1 MAATD
6 PSRPW
11 GAPTVPHNACMTA
24 AFDPREFRQALGSFA
39 TGVTIIT
46 TRAPDGTPLGLTVN
60 AFNSVS
66 LNPPLV
72 LWSLE
77 NKALSLPVFREAPH
91 WAVHVLASDQEELS
105 GRFARRGGS
114 KFAGLTLEQ
123 GVGGIPLLTGCTA
136 RFQCRNA
143 FQYEGG
149 DHVIFVGEVQHFDR
163 TDAAPLVFHGG
174 RYAHATRREPGE
186 AKPRRAYMAGS
197 FSEDFLGYL
206 LGRGHFQFFGQLRS
220 LLAGEQLGDAAF
232 YLLSTL
238 TLKPVMT
245 QGELDRALQG
255 ILEGDS
261 TPVMHEMIRRGL
273 VTEAPVVAE
282 AIEAEYRL
290 TDAGREMALRV
301 ISAAKALESEVIT
314 RLGAA
319 DAQVLKS
326 LLNRLLGAI
335 DPQSPFAG
343 RGDRDK
349 VRTTGTGWSE

>member
-1 MAATD
+1 
-6 PSRPW
+6 
-11 GAPTVPHNACMTA
+11 MTA
-24 AFDPREFRQALGSFA
+24 TAFDPKEFRRALGSFA

-60 AFNSVS
+60 SFNSVS

-77 NKALSLPVFREAPH
+77 NAALSLPVFRDAKH
-91 WAVHVLASDQEELS
+91 WAVHVLAADQDELS
-105 GRFARRGGS
+105 ARFARRGGD
-114 KFAGLTLEQ
+114 KFAGLALEQ
-123 GVGGIPLLTGCTA
+123 GVGEIPLLTGCTA

-143 FQYEGG
+143 FQYDGG
-149 DHVIFVGEVQHFDR
+149 DHVIFVGEVLHFDR

-186 AKPRRAYMAGS
+186 GKARRAYMAGS

-206 LGRGHFQFFGQLRS
+206 LGRGHFQFFGQLRA
-220 LLAGEQLGDAAF
+220 LLANEQLGDEEF

-245 QGELDRALQG
+245 QLELNRSLQG
-255 ILEGDS
+255 IFDGD
-261 TPVMHEMIRRGL
+261 TVGILNAMLRRGL
-273 VTEAPVVAE
+273 VAEAPVVAE
-282 AIEAEYRL
+282 AHAPEYAL
-290 TDAGREMALRV
+290 TPAGKAAALRV

-326 LLNRLLGAI
+326 LLNRLLTAI
-335 DPQSPFAG
+335 DPASPFAG
-343 RGDRDK
+343 RGEDQ

>member
-1 MAATD
+1 M
-6 PSRPW
+6 SES
-11 GAPTVPHNACMTA
+11 
-24 AFDPREFRQALGSFA
+24 FDPREFRKALGSFA

-60 AFNSVS
+60 SFNSVS

-77 NKALSLPVFREAPH
+77 NAALSLPVFREATH

-105 GRFARRGGS
+105 GRFARRGGN
-114 KFAGLTLEQ
+114 KFAGLTLEK
-123 GVGGIPLLTGCTA
+123 GLGDVPLLTGCTA

-186 AKPRRAYMAGS
+186 GKPRRAYMAGS

-206 LGRGHFQFFGQLRS
+206 LGRGHFQFFGQLRA
-220 LLAGEQLGDAAF
+220 LLAQEQLDDAEF

-245 QGELDRALQG
+245 HAELNRSLQG
-255 ILEGDS
+255 IFDGD
-261 TPVMHEMIRRGL
+261 TIAVLDAMLRRGF
-273 VTEAPVVAE
+273 VAEAPVVAE
-282 AIEAEYRL
+282 AHAPEYGLTEAGK
-290 TDAGREMALRV
+290 AAALRV

-319 DAQVLKS
+319 DAQALKA
-326 LLNRLLGAI
+326 LLNRLLTAI
-335 DPQSPFAG
+335 DPASPFAG
-343 RGDRDK
+343 RGEEK

>member
-1 MAATD
+1 
-6 PSRPW
+6 
-11 GAPTVPHNACMTA
+11 MTA
-24 AFDPREFRQALGSFA
+24 DFDPREFRRALGAFA

-46 TRAPDGTPLGLTVN
+46 TRAPDGAPLGLTVN
-60 AFNSVS
+60 SFNSVS

-77 NKALSLPVFREAPH
+77 NKALSLPVFRETPH
-91 WAVHVLASDQEELS
+91 WAVHVLAADQDELS
-105 GRFARRGGS
+105 ARFARRGGD
-114 KFAGLTLEQ
+114 KFSGLALEE

-149 DHVIFVGEVQHFDR
+149 DHVIFVGEVQRFDR
-163 TDAAPLVFHGG
+163 TEAPPLVFHGG

-186 AKPRRAYMAGS
+186 GKPRRAYMAGS

-206 LGRGHFQFFGQLRS
+206 LGRGHFQFFGHLRA
-220 LLAGEQLGDAAF
+220 LLASEQLGDEDF

-245 QGELDRALQG
+245 LPELARS
-255 ILEGDS
+255 LEGIFDGD
-261 TPVMHEMIRRGL
+261 TVAVLDAMLRRGL
-273 VTEAPVVAE
+273 VAEAPVVAE
-282 AIEAEYRL
+282 AHAPEYTL
-290 TDAGREMALRV
+290 TEPGKTAALRV

-326 LLNRLLGAI
+326 LLNRLLTAI
-335 DPQSPFAG
+335 DPASPFAG
-343 RGDRDK
+343 RGEEK